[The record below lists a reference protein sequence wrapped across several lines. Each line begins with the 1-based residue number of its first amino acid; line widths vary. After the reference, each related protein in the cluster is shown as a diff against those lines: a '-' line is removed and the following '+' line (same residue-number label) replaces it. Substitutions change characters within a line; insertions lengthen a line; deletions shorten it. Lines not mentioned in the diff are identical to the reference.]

1 METLS
6 VTVWKL
12 NPRVCKSRAQSCGVT
27 CSVTCASRKQSTRFH
42 PSPLLS
48 PTESYSDTVKYQVI
62 WVGGET
68 AFETSHMAAASVCR
82 NKPWL
87 SDIES
92 AIFIHNLDQHRG
104 SQVPVTPALV
114 DAVCCVRC
122 AKAVT
127 AITAKKRQESLR

>member
-1 METLS
+1 MRS
-6 VTVWKL
+6 HVA
-12 NPRVCKSRAQSCGVT
+12 SHAQSRVLVG
-27 CSVTCASRKQSTRFH
+27 SSPTRFH

-48 PTESYSDTVKYQVI
+48 PTESYSDTVKYQVT

-122 AKAVT
+122 AKELTVSCQ
-127 AITAKKRQESLR
+127 KC